1 MSQLLLLH
9 ARTVCICVAFVAKH
23 SYNPS
28 WVCGDVA
35 SREGVGGTL
44 VVMPLG
50 TQSRDDPR
58 LETVATLV
66 KALRAF
72 CHPLAWDTLHLRALQ
87 ASMLRMFPTV
97 TVADGG
103 GRALQA
109 AAVLD
114 SASRNVARG
123 AVASIVVSFTDVA
136 DERCVPACDS
146 VFLSLPSLFSR
157 KPSVTLPH
165 TLSAQKS
172 GWTLFSSSGSPPAAT
187 RGKSDPCIGV
197 VNLARVF
204 RHASDKQLI
213 FLRCF
218 KVIGVCAVYAL
229 CSTAATHVCCVAST
243 DSVLSRTAAARCRWL
258 LLLALPHEHGRIRQ
272 YASTLPQVSAVL
284 PTIHIYHDR
293 VCLLIHSQQPAH
305 VGRPGWHA
313 SAPMPSVS
321 AQAVPAGLCGWPI

>member
-1 MSQLLLLH
+1 MH
-9 ARTVCICVAFVAKH
+9 EHTVCNCVAFITKH
-23 SYNPS
+23 SYKAS
-28 WVCGDVA
+28 CLCGDVA

-146 VFLSLPSLFSR
+146 VFLSLFSR
-157 KPSVTLPH
+157 N
-165 TLSAQKS
+165 A
-172 GWTLFSSSGSPPAAT
+172 
-187 RGKSDPCIGV
+187 
-197 VNLARVF
+197 
-204 RHASDKQLI
+204 
-213 FLRCF
+213 
-218 KVIGVCAVYAL
+218 
-229 CSTAATHVCCVAST
+229 
-243 DSVLSRTAAARCRWL
+243 L
-258 LLLALPHEHGRIRQ
+258 LLFHIH
-272 YASTLPQVSAVL
+272 AVL
-284 PTIHIYHDR
+284 KS
-293 VCLLIHSQQPAH
+293 L
-305 VGRPGWHA
+305 
-313 SAPMPSVS
+313 
-321 AQAVPAGLCGWPI
+321 AGLCSHRAAHRLLPHVARVTPALESSTLLESFVTRLTSNSSSCAASRS

>member
-1 MSQLLLLH
+1 MH
-9 ARTVCICVAFVAKH
+9 AHAVCICVAFIAKH
-23 SYNPS
+23 SYKAS
-28 WVCGDVA
+28 WLCGDVA

-157 KPSVTLPH
+157 KAV
-165 TLSAQKS
+165 
-172 GWTLFSSSGSPPAAT
+172 SPYH
-187 RGKSDPCIGV
+187 I
-197 VNLARVF
+197 
-204 RHASDKQLI
+204 H
-213 FLRCF
+213 
-218 KVIGVCAVYAL
+218 
-229 CSTAATHVCCVAST
+229 
-243 DSVLSRTAAARCRWL
+243 SVLKSL
-258 LLLALPHEHGRIRQ
+258 
-272 YASTLPQVSAVL
+272 
-284 PTIHIYHDR
+284 
-293 VCLLIHSQQPAH
+293 
-305 VGRPGWHA
+305 
-313 SAPMPSVS
+313 
-321 AQAVPAGLCGWPI
+321 AGLCSHRAAHRLLPHVARVTPALESSTSLESSATRLTSNSSSCAASRS

>member
-1 MSQLLLLH
+1 MTPFSSLIQSPIPGGTEGHRRATPHSPSPLPFGEPATTTCLH
-9 ARTVCICVAFVAKH
+9 TVCICVAFITKH
-23 SYNPS
+23 SYKAS
-28 WVCGDVA
+28 WLCGDVA

-146 VFLSLPSLFSR
+146 VFPSLF
-157 KPSVTLPH
+157 LPCSQGTH
-165 TLSAQKS
+165 CYSTTYTQCS
-172 GWTLFSSSGSPPAAT
+172 
-187 RGKSDPCIGV
+187 
-197 VNLARVF
+197 
-204 RHASDKQLI
+204 
-213 FLRCF
+213 
-218 KVIGVCAVYAL
+218 KVWL
-229 CSTAATHVCCVAST
+229 
-243 DSVLSRTAAARCRWL
+243 DSVLIERLTACC
-258 LLLALPHEHGRIRQ
+258 HTRQ
-272 YASTLPQVSAVL
+272 E
-284 PTIHIYHDR
+284 
-293 VCLLIHSQQPAH
+293 
-305 VGRPGWHA
+305 
-313 SAPMPSVS
+313 
-321 AQAVPAGLCGWPI
+321 